1 MSVEHGMIVV
11 GYVYMTLRINRNRGV
26 STHLGMGVYR
36 CMNPRTTLIGSV
48 FQLRIGSIIVGYVLE
63 SIGINDDGRIFSNGA
78 S

>member
-1 MSVEHGMIVV
+1 MSVEHGMIVI
-11 GYVYMTLRINRNRGV
+11 GNVYITLGINRNRGV

-36 CMNPRTTLIGSV
+36 CMNPRTALIGGI
-48 FQLRIGSIIVGYVLE
+48 FQLRIGSIIVGYMLE